1 MCALCRDVL
10 GLSYSTRVLGYVHVY
25 LYGTC
30 MYVCMY
36 VCVCTYTCTTRGTH
50 TCTYPSTRVRTRI
63 LASRSTC
70 TFMVHGKRVLVL
82 GQKKRVLGVPWYL
95 YGIAIHGK
103 RVLVRIKS
111 YCNIA
116 IPPCSQQQQRAPCQI
131 IYLYLLKRTPKSC
144 ALRGRPLSAQ
154 AGHANEKCLH
164 LDGFAN
170 SAKVMCAQRA
180 PCRRRPDTRMKNAC
194 IWTGST
200 SITTSALLDC
210 RRRCC
215 VLFVRYVCW
224 RNQSVGTNGY

>member
-1 MCALCRDVL
+1 MVL
-10 GLSYSTRVLGYVHVY
+10 EYSSTRVRTRVPLWY
-25 LYGTC
+25 

-36 VCVCTYTCTTRGTH
+36 VYVRTRVPHVVHIH

-116 IPPCSQQQQRAPCQI
+116 IQYPLAHS
-131 IYLYLLKRTPKSC
+131 SSS
-144 ALRGRPLSAQ
+144 GRPVKLYIYIYSSELQSHVHSEGA
-154 AGHANEKCLH
+154 L
-164 LDGFAN
+164 
-170 SAKVMCAQRA
+170 
-180 PCRRRPDTRMKNAC
+180 CRRRPDTRMKNAC